1 MPYGFINGGLLLKND
16 DLPSIDILSDDE
28 KELKVLKNERNIL
41 LGKSSI
47 QQVLVNDS
55 AIVPIK
61 QCKLE
66 I

>member
-41 LGKSSI
+41 
-47 QQVLVNDS
+47 
-55 AIVPIK
+55 
-61 QCKLE
+61 
-66 I
+66 